1 MKLRIRKPK
10 DSSDQQDPEKAKAG
24 GKPKGL
30 EVGKF
35 EVSEDKLKF
44 FVAKGFGKKQWVVA
58 REIPVAEVE
67 SINGEGN
74 ELTVTSKG
82 VAEAFHTKDKTGS
95 FATFVEQVN
104 AMLETQRSGQQKTA
118 ETNQKTTQRK
128 VELIAV
134 IEKAVRI
141 VDLSFDVLIGL
152 QDKRI
157 DWQQIETSASGLG
170 ESLNFTAQT
179 LPPLNLEYVK
189 IGSAAKAQTP
199 KDTSNEAFN
208 LLKTAYRYF
217 DNLNPEDDVK
227 ENQPN
232 FQTTKNLVL
241 AYFLV
246 NDLLLGRFVG
256 DKDNTREIHE
266 LDVALQRLAEAN
278 FIVNLEVLK
287 GSLNLEDEKQAVI
300 EGTRAVFKEQLKYL

>member
-1 MKLRIRKPK
+1 
-10 DSSDQQDPEKAKAG
+10 
-24 GKPKGL
+24 
-30 EVGKF
+30 
-35 EVSEDKLKF
+35 
-44 FVAKGFGKKQWVVA
+44 
-58 REIPVAEVE
+58 
-67 SINGEGN
+67 
-74 ELTVTSKG
+74 TSKG

-95 FATFVEQVN
+95 FATFIEQVN

-199 KDTSNEAFN
+199 KDASNEAFN

-266 LDVALQRLAEAN
+266 LDVALQSLAEAN

>member
-10 DSSDQQDPEKAKAG
+10 DSSDQQEPEKAKAG

-58 REIPVAEVE
+58 RVIPVAEVE

-104 AMLETQRSGQQKTA
+104 AMLETQRSGQQKVA

-217 DNLNPEDDVK
+217 D
-227 ENQPN
+227 
-232 FQTTKNLVL
+232 
-241 AYFLV
+241 
-246 NDLLLGRFVG
+246 
-256 DKDNTREIHE
+256 
-266 LDVALQRLAEAN
+266 
-278 FIVNLEVLK
+278 
-287 GSLNLEDEKQAVI
+287 
-300 EGTRAVFKEQLKYL
+300 